1 MSATLLRF
9 RRDYRAALVDHLP
22 DPGEPGLHAAY
33 ELGRRAV
40 LQEVTVIDLAA
51 VHHDALAE
59 VLDLPVP
66 VGGEQAR
73 ELLALAGAFLAESLS
88 AYEMVRRGYREAR
101 EAAELERH
109 HAQTIRRLSSFLADA
124 SLASDADGSLQE
136 VLQLIA
142 EEARELVDAEGCM
155 VAVHADGSPPWLN
168 ASSPAELAAGLGAAA
183 AAHHLAVHVRLQAHG
198 GPVHLDAEELRRT
211 PHIAAL
217 GGDEAA
223 PGWLGTPLVAL
234 DGRLLGWIEV
244 FGWERGGPTELDE
257 ALIVHLGQ
265 MASAALERARLY
277 GR

>member
-9 RRDYRAALVDHLP
+9 RRDYRSALSEHLP

-40 LQEVTVIDLAA
+40 TEELSVLDLAA
-51 VHHDALAE
+51 AHHDALAE
-59 VLDLPVP
+59 VLDLPGPVP
-66 VGGEQAR
+66 GEDTR
-73 ELLALAGAFLAESLS
+73 RLLAIAGAFLAESLS

-142 EEARELVDAEGCM
+142 EEARELVEAEGCL
-155 VAVHADGSPPWLN
+155 VAVHADGAPPWLS
-168 ASSPAELAAGLGAAA
+168 ASSPDGLVAGLGESAG
-183 AAHHLAVHVRLQAHG
+183 AHHLAVHVRLQARG
-198 GPVHLDAEELRRT
+198 GPVRLDADELRLT

-217 GGDEAA
+217 GGDDAA
-223 PGWLGTPLVAL
+223 PGWLATPLAAL
-234 DGRLLGWIEV
+234 DGRLLGWIEL